1 MCKEAQE
8 IMLLNIDKYST
19 IVPGVPQKTPQT
31 SVSLSANPT
40 TIPEVCGVFCGTPC
54 TIVNVYQVSWEPS
67 PVKWASRWDVY
78 LEMSD
83 TQIHWF
89 SIINSVV
96 VVFFLSGIITMIIIR
111 YDTEVTDCNCE
122 L

>member
-40 TIPEVCGVFCGTPC
+40 TIPEVCGVFCGTPGSIADNLLPYLTTFVKNC
-54 TIVNVYQVSWEPS
+54 TFVNS
-67 PVKWASRWDVY
+67 ASIAEKLLPY
-78 LEMSD
+78 I
-83 TQIHWF
+83 TQL
-89 SIINSVV
+89 V
-96 VVFFLSGIITMIIIR
+96 
-111 YDTEVTDCNCE
+111 
-122 L
+122 